1 MRPKLFTALLAT
13 ALTIGIAAP
22 AGAMPMTA
30 DDTTAPAETAPH
42 STWSVVP
49 ATEEGPDGR
58 GELSYIVE
66 PGFTYHDHIAVRNHA
81 ETPLTVTLA
90 VRDAEQTPENDFV
103 LTDDEQAQGTPSSW
117 FSIDSTEVTVEPRSS
132 LVVPITLTV
141 PADAEPGDHSG
152 GVVAVLDAPAN
163 DAEGTDAGTEVRY
176 AVGTRAHVRVAGPV
190 EPKLSVDSFE
200 GRYRSPVSPI
210 GLAPLLTTATVVNT
224 GNIRVS
230 GTARVEAVGL
240 FGLWS
245 AKGDAVPTA
254 ELLRGG
260 ATTLSSG
267 LAEVPQI
274 GPVWVTFTVDSLKS
288 GDQDLDAVNTK
299 AETIT
304 VVVWA
309 VPWSLIIVIVL
320 FAIAIGIAVRNLRL
334 RLRSRAQSDALP
346 DGLPEQASRAAD

>member
-1 MRPKLFTALLAT
+1 MRTKLFTALLAT
-13 ALTIGIAAP
+13 ALIICTVAP
-22 AGAMPMTA
+22 AGATLRVA
-30 DDTTAPAETAPH
+30 NDTISPLVSAPH
-42 STWSVVP
+42 STWSVAP

-81 ETPLTVTLA
+81 EAPLTVILA
-90 VRDAEQTPENDFV
+90 VRNAEQTPENDFV
-103 LTDDEQAQGTPSSW
+103 LTDDEQTPGTPSSW

-132 LVVPITLTV
+132 LVVPITLTI
-141 PADAEPGDHSG
+141 PDDAEPGDHSG
-152 GVVAVLDAPAN
+152 GIVAVLDAPAN
-163 DAEGTDAGTEVRY
+163 IAEGIDTGTEVRY

-230 GTARVEAVGL
+230 GTARVEAMGL

-245 AKGDAVPTA
+245 EKGEAVPTA

-260 ATTLSSG
+260 ATTLSSD
-267 LAEVPQI
+267 LSEVPQI
-274 GPVWVTFTVDSLKS
+274 GPIWVTFTIDSLRS
-288 GDQDLDAVNTK
+288 RGQDLNAVNTET
-299 AETIT
+299 ETIT

-309 VPWSLIIVIVL
+309 VPWSLIVIIAL
-320 FAIAIGIAVRNLRL
+320 FAIAMGIAVRNLRL
-334 RLRSRAQSDALP
+334 RLRSRAQPGTLP
-346 DGLPEQASRAAD
+346 DGPPTQASQTAC